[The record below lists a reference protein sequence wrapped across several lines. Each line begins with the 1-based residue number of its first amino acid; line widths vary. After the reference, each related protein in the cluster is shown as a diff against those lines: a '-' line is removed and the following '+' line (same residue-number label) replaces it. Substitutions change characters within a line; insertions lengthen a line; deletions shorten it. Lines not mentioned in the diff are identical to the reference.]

1 MHIGIPKE
9 ILEGENRVAA
19 TPETVTKYRKMGYTV
34 HVEKGAGS
42 GALITDEDFAKAG
55 AVIEPD
61 AGSLFANAELILKV
75 KEPVFNSALGKH
87 EVDLIREGATL
98 VTFLHPAAPGNHEM
112 VEQLRARRIAAFTM
126 DGIPRISR
134 AQRMDALTSMST
146 LTGYKSVLMAAC
158 SLPIVM
164 PMVGTAIG
172 PLKPARVLVIGAG
185 VVGLQAIATAKRL
198 GSLVSSVDTRAKARE
213 AAASLGATVV
223 GFEIPEEMAESS
235 GGYALPLPASW
246 LEKERDMLRPVIEKS
261 DIVILSA
268 LVPGEIAPPLI
279 TSEMVT
285 TMRRGSVIVDVSI
298 DQGGNCAAT
307 VPGML
312 HTVNGVLIIG
322 TKNIPGSLPVH
333 ATWLYANNMFYFI
346 ENLCKSGPGQL
357 NLDDEIVRGAL
368 VTLDEKIMHEG
379 TLKAMQSN

>member
-19 TPETVTKYRKMGYTV
+19 TPETVAKYKAMGYTV
-34 HVEKGAGS
+34 HVEQGAGA
-42 GALITDEDFAKAG
+42 GALISDNAYEEAG
-55 AVIEPD
+55 AQIEPE
-61 AGSLFANAELILKV
+61 AGRLYAVADMVLKV
-75 KEPVFNSALGKH
+75 KEPVFNATVGKH
-87 EVDLIREGATL
+87 EADMIREGATL
-98 VTFLHPAAPGNHEM
+98 VTFLHPAAPGNREM

-158 SLPIVM
+158 SLPVVM

-198 GSLVSSVDTRAKARE
+198 GAVVSAVDTRGRARE
-213 AAASLGATVV
+213 AASSLGATVV
-223 GFEIPEEMAESS
+223 GFEVPEALAESS
-235 GGYALPLPASW
+235 SGYARPLPAEW
-246 LEKERDMLRPVIEKS
+246 LQKERDLLLPVIEKA
-261 DIVILSA
+261 DMVILCA
-268 LVPGEIAPPLI
+268 LIPGEVAPPLI
-279 TSEMVT
+279 TSEMVCA
-285 TMRRGSVIVDVSI
+285 MRRGSVIVDVSI

-307 VPGML
+307 VPGMQ
-312 HTVNGVLIIG
+312 HSVNGVLIIG
-322 TKNIPGSLPVH
+322 TKNIPGSVPVH
-333 ATWLYANNMFYFI
+333 ATWLYAKNMLHFI

-368 VTLDEKIMHEG
+368 VTLDGKIMHEG
-379 TLKAMQSN
+379 TLRALQTN